1 MKRFSASS
9 TRNALII
16 FMILAGIFFAQMLWW
31 IIFQVR
37 NAENTRKY
45 LTGTLEDQRR
55 WAIELLNQH
64 YLSIYQEAEGI
75 IENRGSITAM
85 PPRLSDPAVSGII
98 EEGAMEEVKF
108 RDSLY
113 LYLKSNSRGYYLFL
127 NRDYPG
133 SLLTRSQKL
142 EYTTPPSGKLAR
154 PDWLTEEYIKINPAA
169 YASIDRERQKH
180 IRMFVMEGSF
190 FILLMLVGAY
200 MIYIALR
207 RTRQV
212 REEQLLFVHSIT
224 HELKIP
230 ITAISLFL
238 DTMKR
243 RDYDHDLMAELA
255 PKMKE
260 DLGRLNRLIDNIL
273 QVRKL
278 SDNQL
283 ELRLET
289 VDLSNELTRFTG
301 HIRERIESTGGKL
314 NLDIA
319 ENVRIRANL
328 AELVKVWES
337 LIDNSLKYGASGKL
351 QLTINLKMHREQVE
365 IQFIDNGP
373 GIPEGMGDKLF
384 EPFFRGNI
392 ESRKSVPGSGLGL
405 YLAREFV
412 RRSKGVISIKNVSSG
427 GCLVSMKF
435 KGAK

>member
-37 NAENTRKY
+37 NAESTRKY
-45 LTGTLEDQRR
+45 LTSTLEDQRR

-64 YLSIYQEAEGI
+64 YLSIYQEAEGV
-75 IENRGSITAM
+75 IENSGEMTAV
-85 PPRLSDPAVSGII
+85 PPKFSDPAVSGII
-98 EEGAMEEVKF
+98 EEGAAEAINF
-108 RDSLY
+108 NDSLY
-113 LYLKSNSRGYYLFL
+113 LTLKSDGREYYLFL
-127 NRDYPG
+127 NKDYPR
-133 SLLTRSQKL
+133 SLLTRNQKL
-142 EYTTPPSGKLAR
+142 EYTPHPPGRLSR
-154 PDWLTEEYIKINPAA
+154 PDWLTEEYVKINPAA
-169 YASIDRERQKH
+169 YASIDRDRQRH

-243 RDYDHDLMAELA
+243 RNYDHDLMADLA

-283 ELRLET
+283 ELRLEAI
-289 VDLSNELTRFTG
+289 DLSSELTRFAG

-319 ENVRIRANL
+319 ENVRIRGNL
-328 AELVKVWES
+328 AELIKVWES
-337 LIDNSLKYGASGKL
+337 LIDNSFKYGTSGNL
-351 QLTINLKMHREQVE
+351 QLTINLRTHREQVE
-365 IQFIDNGP
+365 MQFIDNGP

-412 RRSKGVISIKNVSSG
+412 RRSKGAISIKNAPSG
-427 GCLVSMKF
+427 GCLVNIRF
-435 KGAK
+435 RGAK

>member
-1 MKRFSASS
+1 MKRFPASS
-9 TRNALII
+9 ARNALII
-16 FMILAGIFFAQMLWW
+16 FMILAGIFFVQMLWW

-37 NAENTRKY
+37 NAESTKTY
-45 LTGTLEDQRR
+45 LTSTLEDQRR
-55 WAIELLNQH
+55 RTIEFLNQH
-64 YLSIYQEAEGI
+64 YLSIYQEAESV
-75 IENRGSITAM
+75 IENAGGMIVT
-85 PPRLSDPAVSGII
+85 PPKISDPAVSGII
-98 EEGAMEEVKF
+98 EEGAVVGF
-108 RDSLY
+108 NDSLY
-113 LYLKSNSRGYYLFL
+113 LVLESNGRGFYLFL
-127 NRDYPG
+127 NRDYPR
-133 SLLTRSQKL
+133 SLLARDQKL
-142 EYTTPPSGKLAR
+142 EYTPPPPGKLSR
-154 PDWLTEEYIKINPAA
+154 PNWLTEEYVRINPAA
-169 YASIDRERQKH
+169 YASIDRDRQRH
-180 IRMFVMEGSF
+180 IRMFLMEGSF

-243 RDYDHDLMAELA
+243 RNYDHDLMAELA

-289 VDLSNELTRFTG
+289 INLSNELNHFAG
-301 HIRERIESTGGKL
+301 HIRERIESAGGRLIL
-314 NLDIA
+314 NIA
-319 ENVRIRANL
+319 EDVRIRGNL
-328 AELVKVWES
+328 AELIKVWDS
-337 LIDNSLKYGASGKL
+337 LIDNSFKYGASANL
-351 QLTINLKMHREQVE
+351 ELTINLKMHREQVE
-365 IQFIDNGP
+365 IQFIDNGA

-412 RRSKGVISIKNVSSG
+412 RRSNGVISIKNAPSG

>member
-37 NAENTRKY
+37 NAESTRKY
-45 LTGTLEDQRR
+45 LTSALEDQRR

-64 YLSIYQEAEGI
+64 YLSIYQEAEGV
-75 IENRGSITAM
+75 IENSGEMTAV
-85 PPRLSDPAVSGII
+85 PPKFSDPAVSGII
-98 EEGAMEEVKF
+98 EEGAAEAINF
-108 RDSLY
+108 NDSLY
-113 LYLKSNSRGYYLFL
+113 LTLKSDGREYYLFL
-127 NRDYPG
+127 NKDYPR
-133 SLLTRSQKL
+133 SLLTRNQKL
-142 EYTTPPSGKLAR
+142 EYAPPPPGRLSR

-169 YASIDRERQKH
+169 YASIDRDRQRH
-180 IRMFVMEGSF
+180 IRMFLMEGSF

-289 VDLSNELTRFTG
+289 IDLSSELTRFAG

-314 NLDIA
+314 NLNIA
-319 ENVRIRANL
+319 ENVRIRGNL
-328 AELVKVWES
+328 AELIKVWDS
-337 LIDNSLKYGASGKL
+337 LIDNSFKYGTSGNL
-351 QLTINLKMHREQVE
+351 QLTINLRTHREQVE

-412 RRSKGVISIKNVSSG
+412 RRSKGAISIKNAPSG
-427 GCLVSMKF
+427 GCLVNIRF
-435 KGAK
+435 RGAK

>member
-37 NAENTRKY
+37 NAESTRKY
-45 LTGTLEDQRR
+45 LTSTLEDERH

-64 YLSIYQEAEGI
+64 YLSIYQEAEGV
-75 IENRGSITAM
+75 IENSGEMTAV
-85 PPRLSDPAVSGII
+85 PPKFSDPAVSGII
-98 EEGAMEEVKF
+98 EEGAAEAINF
-108 RDSLY
+108 NDSLY
-113 LYLKSNSRGYYLFL
+113 LTLESDGREHYLFL
-127 NRDYPG
+127 NKDYPR
-133 SLLTRSQKL
+133 SLLTRNQKL
-142 EYTTPPSGKLAR
+142 EYAPPPPGRLSR

-169 YASIDRERQKH
+169 YASIDRDRQRH

-243 RDYDHDLMAELA
+243 RNYDHDLMADLA

-289 VDLSNELTRFTG
+289 IDLSSELTRFAG

-314 NLDIA
+314 NLNIA
-319 ENVRIRANL
+319 ENVRIRGNL
-328 AELVKVWES
+328 AELIKVWDS
-337 LIDNSLKYGASGKL
+337 LIDNSFKYGPSGNL
-351 QLTINLKMHREQVE
+351 QLTINLKTHREQVE
-365 IQFIDNGP
+365 IQFIDNGH

-412 RRSKGVISIKNVSSG
+412 RRSKGVISIKNAPSG
-427 GCLVSMKF
+427 GCLVNIRF
-435 KGAK
+435 RGAK

>member
-37 NAENTRKY
+37 NAESTRKY
-45 LTGTLEDQRR
+45 LTSTLEDQRR

-64 YLSIYQEAEGI
+64 YLSIYQEAEGV
-75 IENRGSITAM
+75 IENSGEMTAV
-85 PPRLSDPAVSGII
+85 PPKFSDPAVSGII
-98 EEGAMEEVKF
+98 EEGAAEAINF
-108 RDSLY
+108 NDSLY
-113 LYLKSNSRGYYLFL
+113 LILKSDGREYYLFL
-127 NRDYPG
+127 NKDYPH
-133 SLLTRSQKL
+133 SLLTRNQKL
-142 EYTTPPSGKLAR
+142 ECTPHPPGRLSR
-154 PDWLTEEYIKINPAA
+154 PDWLTEEYVKINPAA
-169 YASIDRERQKH
+169 YASIDRDRQRH

-243 RDYDHDLMAELA
+243 RNYDHDLMADLA

-283 ELRLET
+283 ELRLEAI
-289 VDLSNELTRFTG
+289 DLSSELTRFAG

-319 ENVRIRANL
+319 ENVRIRGNL
-328 AELVKVWES
+328 AELIKVWES
-337 LIDNSLKYGASGKL
+337 LIDNSFKYGTSGNL
-351 QLTINLKMHREQVE
+351 QLTINLRTHREQVE
-365 IQFIDNGP
+365 MQFIDNGP

-412 RRSKGVISIKNVSSG
+412 RRSKGAISIKNAPSG
-427 GCLVSMKF
+427 GCLVNIRF
-435 KGAK
+435 RGAK

>member
-37 NAENTRKY
+37 NAESTRKY
-45 LTGTLEDQRR
+45 LTSALEDQRR

-64 YLSIYQEAEGI
+64 YLSIYQEAEGV
-75 IENRGSITAM
+75 IENSGEMTAV
-85 PPRLSDPAVSGII
+85 PPKFSDPAVSGII
-98 EEGAMEEVKF
+98 EEGAAEAINF
-108 RDSLY
+108 NDSLY
-113 LYLKSNSRGYYLFL
+113 LTLKSDGREHYLFL
-127 NRDYPG
+127 NKDYPR
-133 SLLTRSQKL
+133 SLLTRNQKL
-142 EYTTPPSGKLAR
+142 EYAPPPPGRLSR

-169 YASIDRERQKH
+169 YASIDRDRQRH
-180 IRMFVMEGSF
+180 IRMFLMEGSF

-289 VDLSNELTRFTG
+289 IDLSSELTRFAG

-314 NLDIA
+314 NLNIA
-319 ENVRIRANL
+319 ENVRIRGNL
-328 AELVKVWES
+328 AELIKVWDS
-337 LIDNSLKYGASGKL
+337 LIDNSFKYGTSGNL
-351 QLTINLKMHREQVE
+351 QLTINLRTHREQVE

-373 GIPEGMGDKLF
+373 GIREGMGDKLF

-412 RRSKGVISIKNVSSG
+412 RRSKGAISIKNAPSG
-427 GCLVSMKF
+427 GCLVNIRF
-435 KGAK
+435 RGAK

>member
-37 NAENTRKY
+37 NAESTRKY
-45 LTGTLEDQRR
+45 LTSTLEDQRR

-64 YLSIYQEAEGI
+64 YLSIYQEAEGV
-75 IENRGSITAM
+75 IENSGEMTAV
-85 PPRLSDPAVSGII
+85 PPKFSDPAVSGII
-98 EEGAMEEVKF
+98 EEGAAEAINF
-108 RDSLY
+108 NDSLY
-113 LYLKSNSRGYYLFL
+113 LTLKSDGREHYLFL
-127 NRDYPG
+127 NKDYPR
-133 SLLTRSQKL
+133 SLLTRNQKL
-142 EYTTPPSGKLAR
+142 EYAPPPPGRLSR
-154 PDWLTEEYIKINPAA
+154 PDWLTEEYVKINPAA
-169 YASIDRERQKH
+169 YASIDRDRQRH
-180 IRMFVMEGSF
+180 IRMFLMEGSF

-243 RDYDHDLMAELA
+243 RNYDRDLMADLA

-283 ELRLET
+283 ELRLEAI
-289 VDLSNELTRFTG
+289 DLSSELTRFAG

-314 NLDIA
+314 NLNIA
-319 ENVRIRANL
+319 ENVRIRGNL
-328 AELVKVWES
+328 AELIKVWDS
-337 LIDNSLKYGASGKL
+337 LIDNSFKYGTSGNL
-351 QLTINLKMHREQVE
+351 QLTINLRTHREQVE

-412 RRSKGVISIKNVSSG
+412 RRSKGAISIKNAPSG
-427 GCLVSMKF
+427 GCLVNIRF
-435 KGAK
+435 RGAK